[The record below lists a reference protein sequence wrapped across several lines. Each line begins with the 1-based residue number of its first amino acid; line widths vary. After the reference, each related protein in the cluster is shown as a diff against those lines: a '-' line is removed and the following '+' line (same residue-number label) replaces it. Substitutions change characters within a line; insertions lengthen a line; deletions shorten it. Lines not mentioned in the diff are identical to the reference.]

1 MSDFGAGSRGF
12 DTGRVVRRSVD
23 VLQRNF
29 PSFLLLSLLFIGLPT
44 AGTAYVSSQVVDPGM
59 GFAAGKTWLMAGVS
73 VLVALLGGVIL
84 QATITHGALNDL
96 NGRRTTFADA
106 LISGLRDVGPLLLL
120 GVVTNLG
127 IMAGA
132 LLLIVPGIILSLAWM
147 VVVPAMVTERLGVME
162 AIRRSNVLTGNARG
176 PIFGLAA
183 IFIIAQMVVS
193 WLFGLVANA
202 VANDIVS
209 MMLDPALQTLS
220 GVIGAVGVASIYCE
234 LRWNKEGT
242 PAESLAEV
250 FA

>member
-44 AGTAYVSSQVVDPGM
+44 AIMAYALNQIVGPGM
-59 GFAAGKTWLMAGVS
+59 DYTAVKTWLMVGAS
-73 VLVALLGGVIL
+73 VLVAMLGGVIL

-96 NGRRTTFADA
+96 NGKPTSFVEA
-106 LISGLRDVGPLLLL
+106 LASGLRDIGPLVLL
-120 GVVTNLG
+120 GIVTNLG
-127 IMAGA
+127 IMVGMI
-132 LLLIVPGIILSLAWM
+132 LLIIPGVILSLAWM

-162 AIRRSNVLTGNARG
+162 AIRRSNTLTGNARG

-183 IFIIAQMVVS
+183 VFIIAQALLS
-193 WLFGLVANA
+193 WLLGLMASA

-209 MMLDPALQTLS
+209 MLLDPALQTL
-220 GVIGAVGVASIYCE
+220 GNVIGAVGVASIYCE